1 MKWCTHATGVPNWV
15 LDPTEKVPEGFPE
28 KVTLNW
34 NWKDEWALARQGKE
48 GTMFQAEGLTC
59 TKQRTHWTENVF
71 ILLAR
76 EARFF
81 QKWWL
86 EGDECIVRFAF
97 RKDHASAHWGL
108 RPSGLSWRL
117 TALLQSAAITL
128 SREMAWWWP
137 HCILT
142 ARRVQ
147 DFELQWYVVET
158 ARTSERA
165 FCLRALFLLENL
177 ISLTKPN
184 SGISFSSWLQWKWQC
199 F

>member
-34 NWKDEWALARQGKE
+34 NWKDEWALAWQGKE
-48 GTMFQAEGLTC
+48 GTMFQAEGITC

-76 EARFF
+76 EAREGFL
-81 QKWWL
+81 QKSWL
-86 EGDECIVRFAF
+86 EGDECIIRFAF

-108 RPSGLSWRL
+108 RPSGLAWRL

-137 HCILT
+137 QPPSYSKGSAGFWTPMVCCWDCQNVRKSILSKGP
-142 ARRVQ
+142 V
-147 DFELQWYVVET
+147 
-158 ARTSERA
+158 RTRKSQQPDK
-165 FCLRALFLLENL
+165 
-177 ISLTKPN
+177 TK
-184 SGISFSSWLQWKWQC
+184 FWH
-199 F
+199 